1 MDLQPGAGSSPPER
15 ADRLARAGSS
25 LVFGGLLIVVAVLTF
40 LGTPLRGTPDPLVD
54 LDREGTLVSLFS
66 SLLLGW
72 CAWLAF
78 SLARVDHARRAGA
91 PVAALVLAAVLVEM
105 AFDEAMML
113 HERLGGV
120 AGLPWAVWYSP
131 VLLAGVVAGWR
142 VARAHPP
149 ARRLFALA
157 LGVWIVSG
165 LMETVFWGPDPA
177 REAALS
183 VTIEELCEML
193 GMIALACGLLRST
206 VLVRPGAARRVPAG
220 QRASV

>member
-1 MDLQPGAGSSPPER
+1 MEDQPGRSASPPER
-15 ADRLARAGSS
+15 ADRLARADSS
-25 LVFGGLLIVVAVLTF
+25 LVLAGLLIVVAVLTF
-40 LGTPLRGTPDPLVD
+40 AGTPLRGTPDPLVD
-54 LDREGTLVSLFS
+54 LDREETLVSLFS
-66 SLLLGW
+66 SVLLGW

-78 SLARVDHARRAGA
+78 TLARADRARGAGA
-91 PVAALVLAAVLVEM
+91 PLAALVLAGVLVEM

-131 VLLAGVVAGWR
+131 VLIAGAVAGWR

-157 LGVWIVSG
+157 AGVWIVSG
-165 LMETVFWGPDPA
+165 LMETVFWGSDPA

-183 VTIEELCEML
+183 VTIEEVCEML
-193 GMIALACGLLRST
+193 GMIALAFGLLRS
-206 VLVRPGAARRVPAG
+206 VLLVRPGAARRAPAA
-220 QRASV
+220 QRASA